1 MPMLIMFRIFWL
13 APLIVWQI
21 AIDEAI
27 DPSKKPVMKLI
38 VGGRAER

>member
-27 DPSKKPVMKLI
+27 DPSKKPKLVLI
-38 VGGRAER
+38 HGGRS